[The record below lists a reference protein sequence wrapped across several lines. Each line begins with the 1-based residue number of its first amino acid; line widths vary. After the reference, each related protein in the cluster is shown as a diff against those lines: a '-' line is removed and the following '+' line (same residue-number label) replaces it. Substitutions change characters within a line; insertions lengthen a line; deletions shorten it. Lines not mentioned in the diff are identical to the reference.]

1 MVVTY
6 ITVLH
11 NGILEEVMRVLI
23 CGHSKSV
30 YQYQDY
36 IAYNEFDLRIATYHW
51 HGLDIGRHEFD
62 VYAATKSPGRRL
74 LRSLGIPAEKIIS
87 GYQHPSFFK
96 ANSRDPIEDFIMVP
110 GSNHQDT
117 VRTVQIKYA
126 CMQGAT
132 EIVLVGHDYIE
143 NQWNKKYLHEA
154 EEFNYTLKRST
165 GINGESPP
173 ARSFIVGYEYRHA
186 CIQKEKK
193 MLKYC
198 MGRWQD
204 VDFYYLPS
212 QKSEKKGVLL
222 HENML

>member
-6 ITVLH
+6 NTVLH

-36 IAYNEFDLRIATYHW
+36 IAYSEFDMRIATYHW
-51 HGLDIGRHEFD
+51 HGLDIGRHRFD
-62 VYAATKSPGRRL
+62 YWSATKSPGRRL
-74 LRSLGIPAEKIIS
+74 LRSLDIPAERIIT

-96 ANSRDPIEDFIMVP
+96 NKRDTAESFIMVP

-126 CMQGAT
+126 CLQGAT

-143 NQWNKKYLHEA
+143 NRWNKAYSFEA

-165 GINGESPP
+165 GVNGESPP
-173 ARSFIVGYEYRHA
+173 ARSFVVGYEYRNA
-186 CIQKEKK
+186 GIDKEKK

-198 MGRWQD
+198 MHRYQD
-204 VDFYYLPS
+204 IDFYYLPS